1 MDAARLNGHDRPIPF
16 REAPMSTTPL
26 EILRSGL
33 TSMHALLDEAIGDMT
48 LEQLNFRPREGG
60 LSPFFSLWHYVRTED
75 NIVNY
80 IAQGRPTVWLEGGYD
95 QRFGLH
101 RTSQGTGLPEEAAK
115 AMLLNDLEG
124 WREYQPRVWQATD
137 AYLSEMSP
145 DEFDTRTVTI
155 KPLGEM
161 SLWQGLNGVCLS
173 HGYRHVGEIEYVRG
187 ILGLGGLTI

>member
-1 MDAARLNGHDRPIPF
+1 
-16 REAPMSTTPL
+16 MSTTPL
-26 EILRSGL
+26 EILRTGL

-48 LEQLNFRPREGG
+48 VEQLNFRPAEGG

-101 RTSQGTGLPEEAAK
+101 RTSQGTGMPEEDAK
-115 AMLLNDLEG
+115 AMTLNDLEG

-137 AYLSEMSP
+137 DYLATMSP

-173 HGYRHVGEIEYVRG
+173 HGYRHVGEIEYARG